1 MKFLFSRIKKDMIL
15 NALIV
20 LVLGAI
26 LLFYPTAATALVCY
40 VLGALLL
47 VYGGITM
54 HQYLNDPYRSAARL
68 AASLT
73 LIVLGAFVL
82 FRYRTVVSI
91 IPFLMGIFFLFC
103 GIRETTCALS
113 LKDAGYSGWQ
123 VNLTL
128 AQANYLNGIG
138 VDTALNFMSGWGAWG
153 NYTACYPS
161 NTDVKDYFI
170 PVSRMFGWV
179 GNSLVKTFWSKLD
192 KPMTRRLID
201 TVLDS
206 ANIWLNGLVGMGYLL
221 GARVEMLENENPLT
235 NLMAGIIKLH
245 VYMTPPSP
253 AQEIDFVLEYDAS
266 YVTSALQG

>member
-1 MKFLFSRIKKDMIL
+1 MMKFLFSRIKKDMIL

-54 HQYLNDPYRSAARL
+54 HQYLSDPYRSAARL

-91 IPFLMGIFFLFC
+91 IPFLTGIFFLFC

-113 LKDAGYSGWQ
+113 LKDADYSGWQ

-128 AQANYLNGIG
+128 ALIMSAAGVLLIFNPFTAAAFAVRFIGI
-138 VDTALNFMSGWGAWG
+138 M
-153 NYTACYPS
+153 
-161 NTDVKDYFI
+161 
-170 PVSRMFGWV
+170 
-179 GNSLVKTFWSKLD
+179 
-192 KPMTRRLID
+192 LI
-201 TVLDS
+201 
-206 ANIWLNGLVGMGYLL
+206 
-221 GARVEMLENENPLT
+221 
-235 NLMAGIIKLH
+235 
-245 VYMTPPSP
+245 
-253 AQEIDFVLEYDAS
+253 YDAVS
-266 YVTSALQG
+266 QLWNIHCLSSHARGFFK

>member
-54 HQYLNDPYRSAARL
+54 HQYLSDPYRSAARL

-113 LKDAGYSGWQ
+113 LKHTGWQ
-123 VNLTL
+123 VTLTL
-128 AQANYLNGIG
+128 ALI
-138 VDTALNFMSGWGAWG
+138 MSA
-153 NYTACYPS
+153 
-161 NTDVKDYFI
+161 
-170 PVSRMFGWV
+170 
-179 GNSLVKTFWSKLD
+179 
-192 KPMTRRLID
+192 
-201 TVLDS
+201 
-206 ANIWLNGLVGMGYLL
+206 
-221 GARVEMLENENPLT
+221 
-235 NLMAGIIKLH
+235 AGILLIFNPFTAAAFAVRFIGIML
-245 VYMTPPSP
+245 
-253 AQEIDFVLEYDAS
+253 IYDAVS
-266 YVTSALQG
+266 QLWNIHCLSSHARGFFK

>member
-1 MKFLFSRIKKDMIL
+1 MMKFLFSRIKKDMIL

-54 HQYLNDPYRSAARL
+54 HQYLSDPYRSAARL

-113 LKDAGYSGWQ
+113 LKDTGYSGWQ

-128 AQANYLNGIG
+128 ALIMSVAGVLLIFNPFTAAAFAVRFIGI
-138 VDTALNFMSGWGAWG
+138 M
-153 NYTACYPS
+153 
-161 NTDVKDYFI
+161 
-170 PVSRMFGWV
+170 
-179 GNSLVKTFWSKLD
+179 
-192 KPMTRRLID
+192 LI
-201 TVLDS
+201 
-206 ANIWLNGLVGMGYLL
+206 
-221 GARVEMLENENPLT
+221 
-235 NLMAGIIKLH
+235 
-245 VYMTPPSP
+245 
-253 AQEIDFVLEYDAS
+253 YDAVS
-266 YVTSALQG
+266 QLWNIHCLSSHARGFFK